1 MPVQVSFNPF
11 NNTQLCVSGFGV
23 FKLFRYA
30 EGTLKQSSFAKVEQ
44 LNFLSHAWL
53 TADRMVAGTDSGR
66 LLVFE
71 SGSLRKEISVA
82 AKEEQWQPNRLE
94 NYRLFINQYVC

>member
-1 MPVQVSFNPF
+1 M
-11 NNTQLCVSGFGV
+11 SGSGV

-30 EGTLKQSSFAKVEQ
+30 EGALKQSSFAKVERVS
-44 LNFLSHAWL
+44 FLSHAWL
-53 TADRMVAGTDSGR
+53 TADRIIAGTDSGR

-82 AKEEQWQPNRLE
+82 AKDEHWEPDRLE
-94 NYRLFINQYVC
+94 NERLCVHQ

>member
-1 MPVQVSFNPF
+1 M
-11 NNTQLCVSGFGV
+11 SGFGV

-30 EGTLKQSSFAKVEQ
+30 EGILKQSSFAKVEQ

-53 TADRMVAGTDSGR
+53 TSDRMVAGTDSGR

-71 SGSLRKEISVA
+71 CGSLRKEISVA
-82 AKEEQWQPNRLE
+82 AKDEQWQRDRLE
-94 NYRLFINQYVC
+94 KYQLPFNL